1 MLVLKTACF
10 ARFCRRYEVVTAVEA
25 PGATSDAV
33 FFSLE
38 LLQCQ
43 LLSLVGLAPDEQILV
58 SSEWTLVA
66 MPPSLQPAQLTLKR
80 SDLRPRFFLF
90 DATSS
95 DTTADLHDWQSI
107 CSKAMFGDIPVVQP
121 AFRNADSLVCQ
132 ACANTCSACKS
143 GSLMPSHSLPDLMRH
158 IA

>member
-1 MLVLKTACF
+1 M
-10 ARFCRRYEVVTAVEA
+10 TAVEA
-25 PGATSDAV
+25 PSAASDAV
-33 FFSLE
+33 FFALE

-66 MPPSLQPAQLTLKR
+66 MPPALQPAQLTLKR
-80 SDLRPRFFLF
+80 SDRRPRFFLF
-90 DATSS
+90 DMASADTAT
-95 DTTADLHDWQSI
+95 TDLHDWQSI
-107 CSKAMFGDIPVVQP
+107 CSKAMFGDVPVVQP

-143 GSLMPSHSLPDLMRH
+143 GFV
-158 IA
+158 